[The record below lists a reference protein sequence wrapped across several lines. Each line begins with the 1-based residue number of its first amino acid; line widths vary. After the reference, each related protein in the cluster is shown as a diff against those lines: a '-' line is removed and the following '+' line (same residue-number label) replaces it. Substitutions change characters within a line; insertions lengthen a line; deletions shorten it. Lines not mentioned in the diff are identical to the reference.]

1 MGSTTC
7 NKVIFADLFYQNAFF
22 PLVFFNF
29 REGRVSKA
37 QYITGQSV
45 SVKSIKEI
53 HYERVKMCV
62 TKKCFLIS
70 Q

>member
-1 MGSTTC
+1 MH
-7 NKVIFADLFYQNAFF
+7 FF
-22 PLVFFNF
+22 PFVFLISE
-29 REGRVSKA
+29 REGVSKA
-37 QYITGQSV
+37 QYITDQSV